1 MTNNDTICA
10 IATASGGAIGIV
22 RVSGPDAVA
31 TVSSILDRDIT
42 SCRPS
47 SLRYCRVLTATG
59 EVLDE
64 VVASIYRA
72 PHSYTGEDSVEL
84 SCHGSG
90 YILQNVLQRLFHA
103 GCRSAF
109 PGEFT
114 MRAFLH
120 GKMDLSQAEAV
131 ADLIASQSEASH
143 RLAMNQMRGIFSKH
157 LSELR
162 DQLLQLTSLLE
173 LELDFSDHEDVE
185 FADRSQLCRLT
196 DTIQHEMTRLVE
208 SFQIGNAL
216 KQGVPVAIV
225 GDTNVGKSTLLNALL
240 GDEKAIVSDIP
251 GTTRDV
257 VEDTM
262 VVDGVLFRFIDTAG
276 IRNATDTIEHLGIER
291 TFQQMD
297 RAQIVLWVIDGSQLL
312 NCETASQ
319 IIRAAQGKTLIRVI
333 NKSDLPCC
341 DNHYDE
347 GPTVHISAKHG
358 DGLQRLQAMLLE
370 EIAHNM
376 PLAIDVVVTNQRHYE
391 ALCDALSSIRRVREG
406 IDLHLSGD
414 LVCEDLRQCLFHLS
428 DIVGEVT
435 TDDVLQNIFSHFC
448 IGK

>member
-64 VVASIYRA
+64 VVVSIYRA

-143 RLAMNQMRGIFSKH
+143 RLAMNQMRGTFSKH
-157 LSELR
+157 LSGLR

-240 GDEKAIVSDIP
+240 GDDKAIVSDIP

-276 IRNATDTIEHLGIER
+276 IRNAMTISLQEDARVYHPL
-291 TFQQMD
+291 
-297 RAQIVLWVIDGSQLL
+297 ID
-312 NCETASQ
+312 N
-319 IIRAAQGKTLIRVI
+319 
-333 NKSDLPCC
+333 
-341 DNHYDE
+341 
-347 GPTVHISAKHG
+347 
-358 DGLQRLQAMLLE
+358 
-370 EIAHNM
+370 
-376 PLAIDVVVTNQRHYE
+376 
-391 ALCDALSSIRRVREG
+391 ALSNPPLI
-406 IDLHLSGD
+406 
-414 LVCEDLRQCLFHLS
+414 LV
-428 DIVGEVT
+428 
-435 TDDVLQNIFSHFC
+435 
-448 IGK
+448 